1 MRSPQATGTA
11 PDQADRPLLAGG
23 LLVATGLADMLS
35 AYGTLRS
42 RPFVVLSGGG
52 LYPVDVTGWAW
63 LHLVIGTA
71 LALAGLAAVTGR
83 RGAATAAI
91 GCAVLAL
98 AVNLLM
104 LPYAPI
110 RVVLVAA
117 LDAAAIR
124 LLLRHR
130 RATGR
135 AG

>member
-1 MRSPQATGTA
+1 MRSPEATGTA
-11 PDQADRPLLAGG
+11 PEQADRPLLAGG
-23 LLVATGLADMLS
+23 LLVATGLADMVS

-42 RPFVVLSGGG
+42 GPFMVLREGG

-63 LHLVIGTA
+63 LHLAVGTA

-83 RGAATAAI
+83 RGAVTVAI
-91 GCAVLAL
+91 GCAVPALAL
-98 AVNLLM
+98 ELLM

-117 LDAAAIR
+117 VEAAAIR

>member
-35 AYGTLRS
+35 AYGTLRA
-42 RPFVVLSGGG
+42 RPFVVLSGDG

-63 LHLVIGTA
+63 LHLVVGTA

-83 RGAATAAI
+83 RGAATVAI

>member
-1 MRSPQATGTA
+1 MGTA
-11 PDQADRPLLAGG
+11 PDQADRPVLAGG
-23 LLVATGLADMLS
+23 LLVATGLADVLS

-42 RPFVVLSGGG
+42 GPFMVLIGGG
-52 LYPVDVTGWAW
+52 LYPVDVAPWAW
-63 LHLVIGTA
+63 LHLAIGA
-71 LALAGLAAVTGR
+71 AVALAGLAAVTGR
-83 RGAATAAI
+83 RGAATVAI

-98 AVNLLM
+98 AVDLLM

-117 LDAAAIR
+117 VDAAAIR

-135 AG
+135 AR

>member
-42 RPFVVLSGGG
+42 RPFVVLSGDG

-63 LHLVIGTA
+63 LHLVVGTA

-83 RGAATAAI
+83 RGAATVAI

-110 RVVLVAA
+110 RVVLVTAV
-117 LDAAAIR
+117 DAAAIR

>member
-1 MRSPQATGTA
+1 MRSPQAMGTA

-23 LLVATGLADMLS
+23 LLVATGLADVLS

-42 RPFVVLSGGG
+42 GPFMVLIGGG
-52 LYPVDVTGWAW
+52 LYPVDVTAWAW
-63 LHLVIGTA
+63 LHLVVGA
-71 LALAGLAAVTGR
+71 AVALAGLAAVTGR
-83 RGAATAAI
+83 RGAATLAI

-98 AVNLLM
+98 AVDLLM

-117 LDAAAIR
+117 VDAAAIR

-130 RATGR
+130 WATGR
-135 AG
+135 TR

>member
-1 MRSPQATGTA
+1 MRSPEATGTA

-23 LLVATGLADMLS
+23 LLVATGLADVLS

-42 RPFVVLSGGG
+42 GPFVVLSEGG

-63 LHLVIGTA
+63 LHLAVGTA

-83 RGAATAAI
+83 RGATTMAI

-110 RVVLVAA
+110 RVLLVAA

-135 AG
+135 AA

>member
-1 MRSPQATGTA
+1 MRSPQATGTT
-11 PDQADRPLLAGG
+11 PEQAERPLLAGG
-23 LLVATGLADMLS
+23 LLVATGLADVLS

-42 RPFVVLSGGG
+42 GPFVVLSGGG

-63 LHLVIGTA
+63 LHLVVGTA
-71 LALAGLAAVTGR
+71 LAVAGLAAVTGR
-83 RGAATAAI
+83 RGAALVAI

-98 AVNLLM
+98 TVNLLM

-110 RVVLVAA
+110 RVVLVTAV
-117 LDAAAIR
+117 DAAAIR

-130 RATGR
+130 RATGG

>member
-1 MRSPQATGTA
+1 MRSPEATGTA

-23 LLVATGLADMLS
+23 LLVATGLADVLS

-42 RPFVVLSGGG
+42 GPFVVLSGDG

-63 LHLVIGTA
+63 LHLVVGIA
-71 LALAGLAAVTGR
+71 LAPAGLAAVTGR
-83 RGAATAAI
+83 RGAVTVAI

-98 AVNLLM
+98 AIDLLM

-110 RVVLVAA
+110 RVLLVAA
-117 LDAAAIR
+117 VDAAAIR

-135 AG
+135 VG